1 MGLFDIDRLS
11 GCTHLSADADHVP
24 TRNRLQGCW
33 SRTARKYNV
42 FSCESTFSVEIRR
55 SQSIS
60 LVWKNI
66 TGISN
71 STLSMGI
78 LKANESPTFLSCFL
92 PSLAS
97 PPPQGIY
104 CQAGTH
110 ADSFPSFKLK
120 APTAPSI
127 LALSCPSSSFS
138 SLPITSSSRRIPST
152 SERHELSIT
161 RKLVS
166 TSASA
171 FCSGS
176 GGRADISRC
185 SERIFNAVDA
195 CASLH
200 GPGSGSTNPP
210 EGLMI
215 LFSAL
220 SAQSSKTCSNS
231 VYLLSG
237 CVIATTSLCTLASV
251 CRFPANSDGSGH
263 HACNALRFA
272 TFCWA
277 VSAAQ
282 TASKSLR
289 SLACFLPSLRLASS
303 VYCRVV

>member
-1 MGLFDIDRLS
+1 MRLTAS
-11 GCTHLSADADHVP
+11 SACQF
-24 TRNRLQGCW
+24 TRT
-33 SRTARKYNV
+33 SRK
-42 FSCESTFSVEIRR
+42 
-55 SQSIS
+55 
-60 LVWKNI
+60 KI

-71 STLSMGI
+71 SNAVDGYPESKRITDLS
-78 LKANESPTFLSCFL
+78 LSHSRLSVTFLANIGLRSHT
-92 PSLAS
+92 
-97 PPPQGIY
+97 IY

-110 ADSFPSFKLK
+110 ADSSFPAKLK

-127 LALSCPSSSFS
+127 LALSCPSNSFS
-138 SLPITSSSRRIPST
+138 SLPITSSSRKIPST

-195 CASLH
+195 WASLQ

-210 EGLMI
+210 TGLVI

-251 CRFPANSDGSGH
+251 CRFPASSDGSGH

-303 VYCRVV
+303 VYWRVV